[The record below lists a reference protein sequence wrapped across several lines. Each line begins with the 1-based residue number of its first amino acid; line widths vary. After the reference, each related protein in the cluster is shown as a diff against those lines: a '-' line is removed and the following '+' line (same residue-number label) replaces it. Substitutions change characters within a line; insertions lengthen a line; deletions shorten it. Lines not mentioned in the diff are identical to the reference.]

1 MLMPS
6 NCFVETFTVR
16 KATEMETGAP
26 PILVNI
32 GGEVVVTAE
41 IRKLLVQEG
50 GTVTVLSR

>member
-1 MLMPS
+1 
-6 NCFVETFTVR
+6 
-16 KATEMETGAP
+16 METGAP
-26 PILVNI
+26 PILVDI